1 MKTEKSILLII
12 PYFGQWPIWIE
23 LFADSIKRNPTV
35 HFLIITDC
43 EPAIFNDTLNV
54 KVEKTTFFEYIQR
67 FKLKLGS
74 DIQIPNPYKICD
86 LRPFFGIIHEE
97 DIKGYD
103 FYGWTDVDI
112 LFGDIRRFYT
122 NDILE
127 KHEVL
132 SSHHMRLAGHFA
144 LLRNSTN
151 YKQIGYKIY
160 NWKSAL
166 QNPEFVGIDEHG
178 MTNALTM
185 TIFDKI
191 AEKFGFSKN
200 NVVLNWFRKLKTRKF
215 YFVEQYTTPFT
226 LIPWIDG
233 TVNSYQPNEWF
244 YNQGS
249 ITNSRDGDRKF
260 MYLHFMNFKSS
271 KWRHDGTNAPWDVKE
286 NTYLISSEDFKK
298 RITISTKGI
307 HL

>member
-103 FYGWTDVDI
+103 FFGWSDVDI

-132 SSHHMRLAGHFA
+132 SSHHVRLAGHFA

>member
-1 MKTEKSILLII
+1 
-12 PYFGQWPIWIE
+12 
-23 LFADSIKRNPTV
+23 
-35 HFLIITDC
+35 
-43 EPAIFNDTLNV
+43 LNV
-54 KVEKTTFFEYIQR
+54 
-67 FKLKLGS
+67 
-74 DIQIPNPYKICD
+74 PNPYKICD

-97 DIKGYD
+97 NIKGYD
-103 FYGWTDVDI
+103 FFGWTDVDI

-122 NDILE
+122 DDIIE

-132 SSHHMRLAGHFA
+132 SSHHVRLAGHFA
-144 LLRNSTN
+144 LLRNSKK

-160 NWKSAL
+160 KWKNAL

>member
-103 FYGWTDVDI
+103 FFGWSDVDI

-132 SSHHMRLAGHFA
+132 SSHHVRLAGHFA

-151 YKQIGYKIY
+151 YKQIGYKIH

-185 TIFDKI
+185 TVFDKVS
-191 AEKFGFSKN
+191 EKFGLSKN
-200 NVVLNWFRKLKTRKF
+200 KRVLNSIRKLKTRKF
-215 YFVEQYTTPFT
+215 YFVEQHTTPFT

-233 TVNSYQPNEWF
+233 TVNSDQPNEWF

-249 ITNSRDGDRKF
+249 ITNSRDGNRKF

-271 KWRHDGTNAPWDVKE
+271 KWRHDGTEAPWEGKE

-298 RITISTKGI
+298 RIKISTKGI

>member
-103 FYGWTDVDI
+103 FFGWSDIDI

-132 SSHHMRLAGHFA
+132 SSHHVRLAGHFA